1 MSNLQAIAM
10 ISTLAL
16 LTESIVEYFLP
27 SFPVKWK
34 FAKMYVAAVLA
45 VAVSLAYNADLPAAL
60 GLPGVPWVGPILTG
74 LIIGR
79 GSNFI
84 ALLWKRGQIVDAPA
98 QPVDSVPT
106 PGVSIE
112 EIMDRR

>member
-1 MSNLQAIAM
+1 MENIQAIAA

-16 LTESIVEYFLP
+16 LIESIVEYFLP
-27 SFPVKWK
+27 SFPEQWKWT
-34 FAKMYVAAVLA
+34 KMYVAAVLA
-45 VAVSLAYNADLPAAL
+45 VGVSIAYGADLPAAL
-60 GLPGVPWVGPILTG
+60 GLPSVPYVGSVLTG

-98 QPVDSVPT
+98 QDVSTVPT
-106 PGVSIE
+106 VEGK
-112 EIMDRR
+112 